1 MNTVKK
7 KEQTLKRQMRT
18 TSKILLGFLLAIF
31 VGAGLLSLPI
41 ATVSGKTDFLTA
53 LFTATTSV
61 CVTGLVVVQTF
72 SHWTLFGKIVILGL
86 STMQGMVVF
95 IKRVMKGTL
104 AVEAVGAAYFIVFDY
119 PWRTWFCCMV
129 GHRRRTWK
137 STKTRDCEAGY
148 LAQTEYAYE
157 DHSCDDRFP
166 DCVRHGNY
174 IVV

>member
-1 MNTVKK
+1 MNTVEK

-41 ATVSGKTDFLTA
+41 ATVSGETDFLTA
-53 LFTATTSV
+53 LFTATISV

-104 AVEAVGAAYFIVFDY
+104 AVEAVGACLYMIAFIPQFGVAHGIWYSAFNAISA
-119 PWRTWFCCMV
+119 FCNAGIDIIEPEHSQVCRCGSYCGV
-129 GHRRRTWK
+129 G
-137 STKTRDCEAGY
+137 
-148 LAQTEYAYE
+148 
-157 DHSCDDRFP
+157 
-166 DCVRHGNY
+166 GNN
-174 IVV
+174 I